1 MDESTLTRRDV
12 VGMLAG
18 WGLALR
24 AADLRAQDAAK
35 VDPRG
40 YKIRYENEQI
50 RVLEF
55 TAKPRLGVCGQG
67 MHFHSDHVNILLT
80 DATVRVTTPD
90 GKTFVPPADRAGDV
104 WFEAGGAHSVE
115 NIGGDE
121 TRAFMIEFKTPATKA
136 WARMGGGSR
145 RADDGRGTG

>member
-90 GKTFVPPADRAGDV
+90 GKTFVPPRGQGGRRLVRGWRCALGGEHRRRRDEGIHDRVQDAGDQ
-104 WFEAGGAHSVE
+104 GLGA
-115 NIGGDE
+115 
-121 TRAFMIEFKTPATKA
+121 
-136 WARMGGGSR
+136 
-145 RADDGRGTG
+145 DGRRIAPRR